1 MSKYMKS
8 YRFGLLLACLLISPA
23 YLFGQDLGSSNG
35 LFRSSK
41 PAKKSAP
48 KKTSK
53 KKKSTKKKPK
63 RSSTRKSTPRKSSS
77 SKKSKSGKRRNV
89 RSASTRRSSKSDRS
103 KKRVKITKS
112 KPSQVAAKK
121 RGKSKVGGNTV
132 ITYGEAKGG
141 NFSEVFEKAIE
152 EGNGARNRRDYVTA
166 EKAYSRAR
174 TTNPQDSRAIYGLGN
189 IFSDQQRWEEAEK
202 AYRRAIELE
211 PNSPEPYIALSY
223 VLTQPVVGSNLG
235 ERYTEAEKMA
245 REAIVLTPK
254 NAIAFDQLGVA
265 MELRGLISQVTINS
279 YQKAIELEPTFALA
293 YAHLGRILRRNGKT
307 NDSSEAYRKA
317 IELSTDV
324 PTMILVADVMQSQQR
339 FIESE
344 QLLRKALRQDPRN
357 PTGLFLLGRAL
368 TTRKSF
374 SEAEKVLKK
383 SVEVSPNSFVSY
395 ALLGSL
401 YTRFGRLPQ
410 AERTLNKALKVITDN
425 EKKRLAQEFEE
436 VADGYM
442 KLKRTPAAI
451 RVYEQVLK
459 LDSENKS
466 VIAKLAQVKR
476 S

>member
-1 MSKYMKS
+1 MSKNMKS
-8 YRFGLLLACLLISPA
+8 YRFGLLLACLLISPI

-41 PAKKSAP
+41 PAKKSTT
-48 KKTSK
+48 KKKSSK
-53 KKKSTKKKPK
+53 KKAKATTS
-63 RSSTRKSTPRKSSS
+63 RKSTSKRSGSSNR
-77 SKKSKSGKRRNV
+77 SKSAKSRN
-89 RSASTRRSSKSDRS
+89 STTASRRSSESTKPD
-103 KKRVKITKS
+103 KKLEITKAN
-112 KPSQVAAKK
+112 PAEVAAKK
-121 RGKSKVGGNTV
+121 PVKPIIGEDTV
-132 ITYGEAKGG
+132 ITYGDSKGG
-141 NFSEVFEKAIE
+141 NFSEVFEKALE
-152 EGNGARNRRDYVTA
+152 EGNEARNRRDYLIA
-166 EKAYSRAR
+166 EKAYGRAR
-174 TTNPQDSRAIYGLGN
+174 STSPKDSRAIYGLGN

-202 AYRRAIELE
+202 AYREAIELE
-211 PNSPEPYIALSY
+211 PSSPEPYIALSY

-245 REAIVLTPK
+245 REAIILTPN
-254 NAIAFDQLGVA
+254 NAIAIDQLGVA
-265 MELRGLISQVTINS
+265 MELKGLISEATINS
-279 YQKAIELEPTFALA
+279 YRKAIELEPTFALA

-344 QLLRKALRQDPRN
+344 QLLRKAIRQDPRN
-357 PTGLFLLGRAL
+357 PTALFLLGRAL

-374 SEAEKVLKK
+374 SEAESVLKK
-383 SVEVSPNSFVSY
+383 SVEVSPGSFVSY

-410 AERTLNKALKVITDN
+410 AEQTLNKALKVITEN
-425 EKKRLAQEFEE
+425 EKKRLAQEFEV

-442 KLKRTPAAI
+442 KQKNTVAAI

-466 VIAKLAQVKR
+466 VIKKLKQIKV

>member
-1 MSKYMKS
+1 MKS
-8 YRFGLLLACLLISPA
+8 YRFGLLLACILISPM

-35 LFRSSK
+35 LFRSST
-41 PAKKSAP
+41 PAKKTAP
-48 KKTSK
+48 KKK
-53 KKKSTKKKPK
+53 KTTKKRSTKKKTTSSRK
-63 RSSTRKSTPRKSSS
+63 NRSRKSSS
-77 SKKSKSGKRRNV
+77 SKKSKSVKRRNN
-89 RSASTRRSSKSDRS
+89 RTATRRRSNRSNTPKKKVNIAASKASQNVAR
-103 KKRVKITKS
+103 RTG
-112 KPSQVAAKK
+112 KPMV
-121 RGKSKVGGNTV
+121 GKNTV

-141 NFSEVFEKAIE
+141 NFSEVYEKAIE
-152 EGNGARNRRDYVTA
+152 EGNVSRNRRDYLTA

-174 TTNPQDSRAIYGLGN
+174 ATDPKDSRAIYGLGN

-202 AYRRAIELE
+202 AYRQAIELE

-223 VLTQPVVGSNLG
+223 VLTQPVVGSNLS
-235 ERYTEAEKMA
+235 ERYSEAEKMA
-245 REAIVLTPK
+245 RQALVLSPK

-279 YQKAIELEPTFALA
+279 YRKAIELEPTFALA

-307 NDSSEAYRKA
+307 NDSSRAYRRA

-344 QLLRKALRQDPRN
+344 QLLRKAIRQDPRN
-357 PTGLFLLGRAL
+357 PTALFLLGRAL

-374 SEAEKVLKK
+374 SEAERVLKK
-383 SVEVSPNSFVSY
+383 SVEVSPSSFVSY

-410 AERTLNKALKVITDN
+410 AEQTLNKALNVVTDN
-425 EKKRLAQEFEE
+425 EKRRLAQEFEE

-442 KLKRTPAAI
+442 KQKRKPAAI

-466 VIAKLAQVKR
+466 VVTKLARVKG